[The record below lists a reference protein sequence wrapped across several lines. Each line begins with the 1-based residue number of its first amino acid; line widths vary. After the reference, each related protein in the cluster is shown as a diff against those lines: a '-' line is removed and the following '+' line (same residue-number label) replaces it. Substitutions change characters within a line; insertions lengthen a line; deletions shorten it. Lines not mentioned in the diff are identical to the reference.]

1 MISNNSDYF
10 TAEAQSYVSYVFVLL
25 EPASVL
31 DSRWC
36 NLRSLTSIFRAQFSL
51 QSSEGSIE
59 NFQHPEQAIAQKF
72 ELRRFKAQIFFFTAT
87 AADSV
92 KWSVLHI
99 RVTSFELSDV

>member
-72 ELRRFKAQIFFFTAT
+72 ELRRFKAQNLFFFRCY
-87 AADSV
+87 S
-92 KWSVLHI
+92 S
-99 RVTSFELSDV
+99 